1 MRYRNISNELHV
13 FRHNLT
19 VYNRLIVKLDN
30 APQFIGRPYSTSV
43 SEETPVGSIIE
54 VSPNIMVTDPDE
66 GRNAEVTLSC
76 LPTAVDHT
84 ESDDNICDIFDVVT
98 DRISDGN
105 FTAII
110 TLMKP
115 LDFESRSSYILT
127 LLAVDGSPTNRLQSI
142 ATISINVVDKQ
153 VSWNKRR
160 TQPTDSQYSHLLN
173 SATFI
178 GSSASVL
185 KCPIFGDRA
194 GEFARRLIDSNHSC
208 NGRRHRQFPSNTTDA
223 WRRGERLL

>member
-1 MRYRNISNELHV
+1 MKTTEKCKFHSHFFTFCPDESFYGSEPN
-13 FRHNLT
+13 T
-19 VYNRLIVKLDN
+19 VSLRREIAVKDYNDN

-66 GRNAEVTLSC
+66 GRNAEVTLTC
-76 LPTAVDHT
+76 MPAMDANAEL
-84 ESDDNICDIFDVVT
+84 DDNICDIFDVVT

-110 TLMKP
+110 TLLKP

-153 VSWNKRR
+153 VRFGGDTECAK
-160 TQPTDSQYSHLLN
+160 H
-173 SATFI
+173 
-178 GSSASVL
+178 SSFHE
-185 KCPIFGDRA
+185 I
-194 GEFARRLIDSNHSC
+194 
-208 NGRRHRQFPSNTTDA
+208 
-223 WRRGERLL
+223 

>member
-1 MRYRNISNELHV
+1 MKYFGNSKKCKFYSHFFLFLSDESIFGLEPN
-13 FRHNLT
+13 T
-19 VYNRLIVKLDN
+19 VSLRREITVKDYNDN
-30 APQFIGRPYSTSV
+30 PPQFIGRPYSTSV

-66 GRNAEVTLSC
+66 GKNAEVTLTC
-76 LPTAVDHT
+76 MPTMDDSS

-110 TLMKP
+110 TLLKP

-142 ATISINVVDKQ
+142 ATISINIVDKQ
-153 VSWNKRR
+153 VSHSYKCCRKNLNASFYFIWKIFKCFFFVSRIKR
-160 TQPTDSQYSHLLN
+160 QS
-173 SATFI
+173 F
-178 GSSASVL
+178 
-185 KCPIFGDRA
+185 
-194 GEFARRLIDSNHSC
+194 
-208 NGRRHRQFPSNTTDA
+208 
-223 WRRGERLL
+223 

>member
-1 MRYRNISNELHV
+1 MQISFSFFFSDESIFGSEPN
-13 FRHNLT
+13 T
-19 VYNRLIVKLDN
+19 VSLRREIAVKDYNDN

-66 GRNAEVTLSC
+66 GKNAEITLTC
-76 LPTAVDHT
+76 LPTMGDST

-110 TLMKP
+110 TLLKP

-153 VSWNKRR
+153 VGWLFIN
-160 TQPTDSQYSHLLN
+160 LL
-173 SATFI
+173 
-178 GSSASVL
+178 
-185 KCPIFGDRA
+185 R
-194 GEFARRLIDSNHSC
+194 C
-208 NGRRHRQFPSNTTDA
+208 NGFVSFHSIFCRIKRQSFWTLHIRWPYKRICRKTR
-223 WRRGERLL
+223 WF

>member
-1 MRYRNISNELHV
+1 MSLRREIAV
-13 FRHNLT
+13 KD
-19 VYNRLIVKLDN
+19 YNDN

-66 GRNAEVTLSC
+66 GKNAEITLTC
-76 LPTAVDHT
+76 MPTMADST

-110 TLMKP
+110 TLLKP

-153 VSWNKRR
+153 VGWLYLQSKNKLRSFHFV
-160 TQPTDSQYSHLLN
+160 D
-173 SATFI
+173 FI
-178 GSSASVL
+178 LILGSSANISECSV
-185 KCPIFGDRA
+185 FGDRTRKST
-194 GEFARRLIDSNHSC
+194 GRFADSHNKC
-208 NGRRHRQFPSNTTDA
+208 AR
-223 WRRGERLL
+223 W

>member
-1 MRYRNISNELHV
+1 MSLRREIA
-13 FRHNLT
+13 
-19 VYNRLIVKLDN
+19 VKDANDN
-30 APQFIGRPYSTSV
+30 APHFIGRPYSTSV

-66 GRNAEVTLSC
+66 GKNSEITLTC
-76 LPTAVDHT
+76 MPTMDDT

-110 TLMKP
+110 TLLKP

-153 VSWNKRR
+153 V
-160 TQPTDSQYSHLLN
+160 T
-173 SATFI
+173 
-178 GSSASVL
+178 
-185 KCPIFGDRA
+185 
-194 GEFARRLIDSNHSC
+194 
-208 NGRRHRQFPSNTTDA
+208 
-223 WRRGERLL
+223 RLLLLLLSTLSIVV